1 MHFALGA
8 LALCAGLLI
17 AGCGGDDSSDV
28 DPQTVIDET
37 FSNEETISSG
47 NLSLTFGGSA
57 DGEQGGSFEASLS
70 GPFQGD
76 PDDPAAI
83 PQLDWTGSISGEGA
97 GQSISFEGG
106 LTVTE
111 DNAYVEYGG
120 NAYEVGTETFGQ
132 FKQLAEQASAQ
143 QADDRGALVRRGVPP
158 GLRARR
164 SSSPGRRPRGLR
176 HRLRR
181 LALDLTTRAPRT
193 SRAPS
198 PIHVSGAVNV
208 DTMLDDLL
216 ELGAATGQPS
226 AAPERGADRAGRGR
240 GLRGHLRPLLGR
252 PTTRILTRAR
262 LQLRARP
269 DRRST
274 TRASPRPGP
283 RASTST
289 SRCGS
294 ARSTR
299 SRRSRR
305 PATRSRSTICSGSSA
320 SIRARSAAS
329 AALPGAVPGGGAGR
343 RAAVP
348 AAAHRRLPRLHR
360 RGADAR
366 RDQRVR

>member
-143 QADDRGALVRRGVPP
+143 QADTA
-158 GLRARR
+158 GLSFGEAFRQGCEQSIEAQGGDPAACEIDFGGWL
-164 SSSPGRRPRGLR
+164 SDPETEGTEDIEGTES
-176 HRLRR
+176 
-181 LALDLTTRAPRT
+181 D
-193 SRAPS
+193 
-198 PIHVSGAVNV
+198 HVSGAVNV

-216 ELGAATGQPS
+216 ELGASTGQPIPAGSEEQIAQVADAAEVTFDLYS
-226 AAPERGADRAGRGR
+226 ATD
-240 GLRGHLRPLLGR
+240 
-252 PTTRILTRAR
+252 TRILTGLDFDFA
-262 LQLRARP
+262 LDLTQIDDP
-269 DRRST
+269 SV
-274 TRASPRPGP
+274 
-283 RASTST
+283 
-289 SRCGS
+289 
-294 ARSTR
+294 
-299 SRRSRR
+299 
-305 PATRSRSTICSGSSA
+305 
-320 SIRARSAAS
+320 AAS
-329 AALPGAVPGGGAGR
+329 GAESVDVNFSMRLGEVNEEQTIEAPSDAQPIDELLGQFGVDPSALGGLGALPGAVPDGGAG
-343 RAAVP
+343 
-348 AAAHRRLPRLHR
+348 
-360 RGADAR
+360 GAGGAGGGNTDAYL
-366 RDQRVR
+366 DCIAEAQTPDEINACASSL